1 MATVIGKIQESVTL
15 EVREDIYEQSN
26 EDTNEDTNEE
36 GSISPLIS
44 LYFVILMLA
53 IFLLSNI
60 SSAYVD
66 RRELINLTEAALA
79 ASSQELDKLRYY
91 YQLPTPSWL
100 DNPLG
105 KAVPIDCSNAASVFQ
120 REIEL
125 SSQTYA
131 AKSDSRDKNS
141 ESINKEFMSK
151 IKILDFQCDGKNL
164 RARVMREQELMFA
177 PPVFGL
183 ETFTNEVEVGIS
195 TRYQR

>member
-100 DNPLG
+100 ENPHG
-105 KAVPIDCSNAASVFQ
+105 KAVPIDCNKAASVFQ

-125 SSQTYA
+125 SSQSFTP
-131 AKSDSRDKNS
+131 KSDGRDGHSKSINS
-141 ESINKEFMSK
+141 EFNSN
-151 IKILDFQCDGKNL
+151 IKILDFQCDGNNL
-164 RARVMREQELMFA
+164 RARVMKEQELMFA
-177 PPVFGL
+177 LPVFGL